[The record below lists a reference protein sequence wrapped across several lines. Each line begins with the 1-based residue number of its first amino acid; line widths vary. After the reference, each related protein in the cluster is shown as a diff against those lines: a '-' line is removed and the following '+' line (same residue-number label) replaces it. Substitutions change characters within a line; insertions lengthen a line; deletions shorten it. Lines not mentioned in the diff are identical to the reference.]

1 MNSLKNEVRFLFSGQ
16 GMPYEKVC
24 IMVAMVV
31 TVIMSVLLAGNF
43 AKDAKVAVIDL
54 DNTKYS
60 HKLIDEIDASEY
72 MKVTAVFNNAVD
84 PAALCYRDQA
94 VAVIYLPRD
103 LEKNRYT
110 GMEAPLGVFYD
121 NTNTALTAD
130 IKEALNE
137 IVATENAMASGTM
150 AKGLVLN
157 TRNMFN
163 PSGSTSNTQTQ
174 GFLFFFGSMFFT
186 FATIGMVPRLR
197 LTHEL
202 DRILL
207 EGTPWDL
214 IIRLVPYG
222 ACLLTS
228 FVLGMAVLRVWGDM
242 VFSGHLL
249 TFLFVQ
255 VFFVLAVGMLSLL
268 FGWTAAN
275 PGIASSRMIL
285 FIPGGFILGGV
296 TSPLSHL
303 SEWVVT
309 VSHIFPLTW
318 EFHFVRDIVTRGA
331 GLMDIS
337 REFGAFLVY
346 LGVIAILFTL
356 RFHKSKQQLIKEIR
370 KQEVRQQKLQN
381 IAEVRGSHEGLG
393 EL

>member
-1 MNSLKNEVRFLFSGQ
+1 MDSLKNEVKFLFSGQ

-31 TVIMSVLLAGNF
+31 TLLLTVLLGENF
-43 AKDAKVAVIDL
+43 AKDARVVVIDL
-54 DNTKYS
+54 DNTQYS
-60 HKLIDEIDASEY
+60 HKLIDGINASEY

-84 PAALCYRDQA
+84 PETLCYRDEA
-94 VAVIYLPRD
+94 VAVVYFPRD
-103 LEKNRYT
+103 LEKNHYT
-110 GMEAPLGVFYD
+110 GTEAPIGVFYD

-130 IKEALNE
+130 VKEALNE
-137 IVATENAMASGTM
+137 IIATENAMTASKAGASVSSLTLR
-150 AKGLVLN
+150 A
-157 TRNMFN
+157 RNMFN

-214 IIRLVPYG
+214 ILRLIPYA

-228 FVLGMAVLRVWGDM
+228 FVIGMAVLRVWGDM

-249 TFLFVQ
+249 TFLFVE
-255 VFFVLAVGMLSLL
+255 VFFIASVGMLSLL

-296 TSPLSHL
+296 TSPLSHM
-303 SEWVVT
+303 SEWVVAL
-309 VSHIFPLTW
+309 SHVFPLTW

-331 GLMDIS
+331 GLADIS
-337 REFGAFLVY
+337 REFGAFLIY

-356 RFHKSKQQLIKEIR
+356 KFNQSKKQLIADIR
-370 KQEVRQQKLQN
+370 KEEVRQQKLHN
-381 IAEVRGSHEGLG
+381 IAEVRG
-393 EL
+393 